1 MAMFVRYI
9 EEAKLTIFYAKYE
22 GDRCGASEIGP
33 EHILLA
39 LLRDPALIEA
49 TMKGISEK
57 EMRETLDAHLPRQE
71 PNTLPHDLP
80 LGDKARRALVLA
92 EREADI
98 LGHAK
103 IRNLHLL
110 LGLIE
115 SGDSYAAELL
125 VSNGLSADQLRRQL
139 ESLPGIT

>member
-1 MAMFVRYI
+1 MTRLSMAMFVRYI

-22 GDRCGASEIGP
+22 ADRSGALEIGP

-57 EMRETLDAHLPRQE
+57 EMREALDAHLPRRE

-80 LGDKARRALVLA
+80 LGDKARQALGLA
-92 EREADI
+92 EREA
-98 LGHAK
+98 
-103 IRNLHLL
+103 
-110 LGLIE
+110 
-115 SGDSYAAELL
+115 
-125 VSNGLSADQLRRQL
+125 
-139 ESLPGIT
+139 